1 MNDIFGHQLVKVVK
15 MKSTVLAHDT
25 FFASTCWCADVV
37 VLCVLWNLRQWTTA
51 HS

>member
-25 FFASTCWCADVV
+25 FLQAPVGVQMWSY
-37 VLCVLWNLRQWTTA
+37 CVFFGI
-51 HS
+51 